1 MAGATLQQVADRLG
15 YNSRQ
20 AAFKAT
26 TSLLERQERE
36 VTAEW
41 RAFHLARLERLLL
54 AVWQDAI
61 DGDDRAG
68 PQALRIVQE
77 IGKTTGVTR
86 SLRVEVGDPVRETTE
101 PTQLLTWLPDD
112 EWTQRY
118 SRALEEHHASLVVGR
133 PAKDD
138 L

>member
-1 MAGATLQQVADRLG
+1 MSGATLQHVADRLG
-15 YNSRQ
+15 YSSRQ
-20 AAFKAT
+20 AAWKAI
-26 TSLLERQERE
+26 TSLLERQERKAS
-36 VTAEW
+36 VEW

-54 AVWQDAI
+54 AVWKDAL

-68 PQALRIVQE
+68 QQALRVVQE
-77 IGKTTGVTR
+77 IGKTTGVR
-86 SLRVEVGDPVRETTE
+86 GPMRVEVGDPVRETTE